1 MSKRILTDNDGS
13 EQVPRHRVGR
23 ILESVYPYY
32 TASNGF
38 YAVII
43 ADDNLFE
50 GL

>member
-1 MSKRILTDNDGS
+1 MSKRIITNKNRSAYSTTCNKQNLNTFI
-13 EQVPRHRVGR
+13 R
-23 ILESVYPYY
+23 IYGTKIFPL
-32 TASNGF
+32 

>member
-1 MSKRILTDNDGS
+1 MSKRILTDKTGS
-13 EQVPRHRVGR
+13 EQVPRDRLNKNIEH
-23 ILESVYPYY
+23 IYPYY
-32 TASNGF
+32 TTDNGF